1 MKQISNNCKE
11 FAVTV
16 RSLRDHFTNLIKRDK
31 LKTRLEIKKTGLGG
45 EELSEKNQLLDD
57 IMERF
62 EESKRRTKVDTQK
75 GETISKTKKKESSRN
90 EKKPMERFGETK
102 KREVQDER

>member
-75 GETISKTKKKESSRN
+75 GQTISKTKKKQSSRN
-90 EKKPMERFGETK
+90 EKKIWRDK
-102 KREVQDER
+102 KT